1 MTMGELLAG
10 FLHLYYVG
18 TQRTD
23 RIGTISNLEPN
34 ATLVRK
40 QVGRRTYLK
49 IEMNVS
55 PRPYS
60 KEELQLLQEFV
71 DKDLFVIILENLNE
85 VVDLLAPNYFDVVD
99 SFADIYNESI
109 TDVERA
115 LVGKEPGAKD
125 VVNKLVKAAFYKEI
139 LRNL

>member
-1 MTMGELLAG
+1 MTMGELLATII
-10 FLHLYYVG
+10 HLYHAG
-18 TQRTD
+18 SQRTN
-23 RIGTISNLEPN
+23 RIGKVCSLEPN

-60 KEELQLLQEFV
+60 KEELQLLQEFT
-71 DKDLFVIILENLNE
+71 DKDIFVLIKENLDE

-99 SFADIYNESI
+99 SFVDIYNESI
-109 TDVERA
+109 ADVESA
-115 LVGKEPGAKD
+115 LVDKQPGAKD